1 MYVKADVSIRK
12 RGQTGSFEAF
22 SRQRAGESASA
33 LGEPLCTTSAL
44 AINAWVQGRSPC
56 DTRVHWPELVVKAQK
71 TSENV
76 ESLDCEVAFEV
87 VETSFEVTFQLSDE
101 KELADHAVSWL
112 LGYSCSRSSV
122 GLKTSISDVSLERL
136 AYDVGHWLEDDW
148 EMYTS

>member
-1 MYVKADVSIRK
+1 M
-12 RGQTGSFEAF
+12 
-22 SRQRAGESASA
+22 
-33 LGEPLCTTSAL
+33 
-44 AINAWVQGRSPC
+44 
-56 DTRVHWPELVVKAQK
+56 VKAQK